1 MKRAHSI
8 SCSFFLA
15 VQAVAALAAA
25 QVAIQGETVYTM
37 AGPPIADGVV
47 IVQNGKIAAIGPAA
61 ATPIPPGMQVLRA
74 KVVTPGLID
83 AHSTV
88 GLSGLLNQP
97 QDQEQ
102 LEHSTAMQPELR
114 ALDAYNAHDRLI
126 SWIRSFGVTTIHT
139 GHAPGELISGQTMIV
154 KTVGNT
160 VEEAMLVPAR
170 AVACSLVADARKSGS
185 QSPGTR
191 GKMMSMLRGELIKAQ
206 EYAAKVAAAQTTT
219 TDTKTAEKDAAENAV
234 AVPNTD
240 NQAAKAKQDPVPR
253 DLHLEA
259 LVRVLR
265 GELALMITAD
275 RAQDIASA
283 LRLAREFKIPVW
295 LDSAAESYMLVDE
308 IKQAGVA
315 VLIHPTMA
323 RAAEERENL
332 SFETASKLI
341 AAGIPVALQSGFEA
355 YVPKSR
361 VVLFEAGRA
370 AANGLTFEQALG
382 TITIDAARILGV
394 ERRVGSLEVGKDGD
408 LALYDGD
415 PFEYTTHCIG
425 SIIDGRIVSQVVR

>member
-1 MKRAHSI
+1 
-8 SCSFFLA
+8 
-15 VQAVAALAAA
+15 
-25 QVAIQGETVYTM
+25 M
-37 AGPPIADGVV
+37 AGPPITDGVV
-47 IVQNGKIAAIGPAA
+47 VMQNGKISAIGRAA
-61 ATPIPPGMQVLRA
+61 DTPIPPGMQVLRA
-74 KVVTPGLID
+74 KIVTPGLID

-160 VEEAMLVPAR
+160 VDEAMLVPAR
-170 AVACSLVADARKSGS
+170 AVACSLISDARKSGS

-191 GKMMSMLRGELIKAQ
+191 GKMMAMLRAELIKAQ
-206 EYAAKVAAAQTTT
+206 EYAAKLAA
-219 TDTKTAEKDAAENAV
+219 AEKDKTEEDTPVTEAGDQVAE
-234 AVPNTD
+234 P
-240 NQAAKAKQDPVPR
+240 KQDPPPR

-283 LRLAREFKIPVW
+283 LRLAREFKIAVW
-295 LDSAAESYMLVDE
+295 LDSAAESYLLVDE
-308 IKQAGVA
+308 IKQAGVP

-341 AAGIPVALQSGFEA
+341 AAGIPVAMQSGFESLCTQDS
-355 YVPKSR
+355 SR
-361 VVLFEAGRA
+361 TVRGGAS
-370 AANGLTFEQALG
+370 
-382 TITIDAARILGV
+382 
-394 ERRVGSLEVGKDGD
+394 GSLWPRRLNRLWLRSPSRPHVSSELRIGSGRWQR
-408 LALYDGD
+408 ARTAIWPCYDGD
-415 PFEYTTHCIG
+415 PFEYTTHCVG
-425 SIIDGRIVSQVVR
+425 AVIDGHLVSRVVR

>member
-1 MKRAHSI
+1 MKRVQWAG
-8 SCSFFLA
+8 CGLFLA
-15 VQAVAALAAA
+15 IQAVAALAGA
-25 QVAIQGETVYTM
+25 QIAVQGETVYTM
-37 AGPPIADGVV
+37 AGPPIANGVV
-47 IVQNGKIAAIGPAA
+47 LVQDGKISAIGRAA
-61 ATPIPPGMQVLRA
+61 DTPIPAGMQVLRA
-74 KVVTPGLID
+74 KIVTPGLID

-160 VEEAMLVPAR
+160 VDAAMLVPAR
-170 AVACSLVADARKSGS
+170 AVACSLISDARKSGS

-191 GKMMSMLRGELIKAQ
+191 GKMMSMLRAELIKAQ
-206 EYAAKVAAAQTTT
+206 EYAAKLSAAEKNTTEKDTAAAAAAA
-219 TDTKTAEKDAAENAV
+219 TDPPD
-234 AVPNTD
+234 
-240 NQAAKAKQDPVPR
+240 QATPVKPDPPPR
-253 DLHLEA
+253 DLHLEV

-265 GELALMITAD
+265 GELALMVTAD

-283 LRLAREFKIPVW
+283 LRLAREFNIPVW
-295 LDSAAESYMLVDE
+295 LDSAAESYLLVDE
-308 IKQAGVA
+308 IKQAGVP
-315 VLIHPTMA
+315 VLLHATMA

-341 AAGIPVALQSGFEA
+341 AAGIPVALQSGFES
-355 YVPKSR
+355 YVPKTR

-370 AANGLTFEQALG
+370 AANGLTFEQALA
-382 TITIDAARILGV
+382 TITIDAARILGI
-394 ERRVGSLEVGKDGD
+394 ENRVGSLAKGTDGD

-415 PFEYTTHCIG
+415 PFEYTTHCLG
-425 SIIDGRIVSQVVR
+425 TVIDGHLVSQVVR